1 MLSLL
6 SRLVASVAVVCLLA
20 FGQSEDGFSAKQR
33 ISRIRDLGKRGGEA
47 IPSLTE
53 YLNDGDRDI
62 RVEAV
67 RAIVKI
73 DGEASLTPLIK
84 ATHDND
90 AEVQI
95 RATDGLVNFYLP
107 GYVAKGLTGP
117 VTRGLR
123 QAKSVFSSRND
134 QVVDQNVT
142 VKPDV
147 AQAIAIE
154 ISGGASADART
165 NAARAAGILRLRTAV
180 PSLLSSLRARDS
192 QLIFE
197 SLVALQ
203 KIKDPAAG
211 PGVSPAA
218 TDLDERIQITALETI
233 GVLHSLQSAPNVRS
247 ALTNARN
254 VRVRRGALEA
264 LAMLGIAGDRPIFQQ
279 YAEDKDP
286 ELRASALEG
295 LGRIR
300 EPEDYPLIERA
311 YNEGDANWRVHLAA
325 AFALVDQG
333 KVDTSDDYSPLPYLF
348 ENLAMKSKATVASAY
363 LAELVRR
370 DDVRKALTP
379 LISQGTRDQKLVL
392 CSVLG
397 ESQSEEVI
405 PVLTTLSRDI
415 DPDVSL
421 AASKAIKT
429 LQARRP
435 S

>member
-1 MLSLL
+1 MFLPIA
-6 SRLVASVAVVCLLA
+6 RLGASFAMVCLLA
-20 FGQSEDGFSAKQR
+20 FGQSEDGFSVKQR

-47 IPSLTE
+47 IPALTE
-53 YLNDGDRDI
+53 YLSDSDRDI

-73 DGEASLTPLIK
+73 DGEGSLTPLVK
-84 ATHDND
+84 ALRDND

-95 RATDGLVNFYLP
+95 RGTDGLVNFYLP

-117 VTRGLR
+117 LTRGLR

-134 QVVDQNVT
+134 QVIDPNIT
-142 VKPDV
+142 VRPDV
-147 AQAIAIE
+147 AQAIAVE
-154 ISGGASADART
+154 ISGGANVDART

-180 PSLLSSLRARDS
+180 PSLLSSLRVRDS

-203 KIKDPAAG
+203 KIKDPAVG
-211 PGVSPAA
+211 PGVSPVA

-233 GVLHSLQSAPNVRS
+233 GILRSLPSAPNVRT
-247 ALTNARN
+247 ALTNARS
-254 VRVRRGALEA
+254 VKVRRAALEA
-264 LAMLGIAGDRPIFQQ
+264 LAMLGIAGDRSTFQQ
-279 YAEDKDP
+279 YAEDRDP
-286 ELRASALEG
+286 ELRAAALEG

-311 YNEGDANWRVHLAA
+311 YNEGDVDWRIHLAA

-333 KVDTSDDYSPLPYLF
+333 KVDTSDFSPLPYLL
-348 ENLAMKSKATVASAY
+348 ENLTMKSRSTVASAY

-370 DDVRKALTP
+370 DDVRKALVP
-379 LISQGTRDQKLVL
+379 LISHASRDQKLAL

-397 ESQSEEVI
+397 ESQSEDAI

-421 AASKAIKT
+421 AAAKALKT
-429 LQARRP
+429 LQARR
-435 S
+435 SS

>member
-1 MLSLL
+1 MFLPV
-6 SRLVASVAVVCLLA
+6 SRLGASFLLVCLATL
-20 FGQSEDGFSAKQR
+20 GQSEDSFSAKQR
-33 ISRIRDLGKRGGEA
+33 ISRIRDLGKKGADA
-47 IPSLTE
+47 IPALAE
-53 YLNDGDRDI
+53 YLSDGDRDI
-62 RVEAV
+62 RVEAA

-73 DGEASLTPLIK
+73 DGEASLTPLVK
-84 ATHDND
+84 ATRDND

-134 QVVDQNVT
+134 QVIDASIT
-142 VKPDV
+142 VRPDV
-147 AQAIAIE
+147 AQAIAVE
-154 ISGGASADART
+154 ISGGASVDART

-180 PSLLSSLRARDS
+180 PPLLSSLRVRDS

-218 TDLDERIQITALETI
+218 TDLDERIQTTALETI
-233 GVLHSLQSAPNVRS
+233 GVLRSLPSAPNVRT
-247 ALTNARN
+247 ALVNSRSIK
-254 VRVRRGALEA
+254 VRRAALEA

-286 ELRASALEG
+286 DLRAAALEG

-311 YNEGDANWRVHLAA
+311 YNEGDVNWKIHLAA

-333 KVDTSDDYSPLPYLF
+333 KVDTSDFSPLPYLF
-348 ENLAMKSKATVASAY
+348 ENLAMKSRSTVASAY
-363 LAELVRR
+363 LAELARR
-370 DDVRKALTP
+370 EDVRKALAP
-379 LISQGTRDQKLVL
+379 MISHASRDQKLAL

-397 ESQSEEVI
+397 ESQSEDVI

-415 DPDVSL
+415 DPDVAL
-421 AASKAIKT
+421 AASKALKT
-429 LQARRP
+429 LQARR
-435 S
+435 SS

>member
-6 SRLVASVAVVCLLA
+6 SRLIASVAVVCLLA

-53 YLNDGDRDI
+53 YLSDRDRDI

-73 DGEASLTPLIK
+73 DGEVSLMPLIK

-134 QVVDQNVT
+134 QVIDQNVT
-142 VKPDV
+142 VRPDV

-154 ISGGASADART
+154 ISGSASADART

-180 PSLLSSLRARDS
+180 PSLLSSLRARNS

-211 PGVSPAA
+211 PGVSPVA

-247 ALTNARN
+247 ALTNARS

-311 YNEGDANWRVHLAA
+311 YNEGDADWRVHLAA

-333 KVDTSDDYSPLPYLF
+333 KVDTSDYSPLSYLF
-348 ENLAMKSKATVASAY
+348 ENLAMKLRSTVASAY

-397 ESQSEEVI
+397 ESQSEDVI

-421 AASKAIKT
+421 AASKALKT

>member
-1 MLSLL
+1 MFLSVLRWGASFLL
-6 SRLVASVAVVCLLA
+6 VCLLVL
-20 FGQSEDGFSAKQR
+20 GQSEDGFSTKQR

-47 IPSLTE
+47 IPALTE
-53 YLNDGDRDI
+53 YLSDSDRDI

-73 DGEASLTPLIK
+73 DGEASLTPLVK
-84 ATHDND
+84 ALRDND

-134 QVVDQNVT
+134 QVIDPGIT
-142 VKPDV
+142 VRPDV
-147 AQAIAIE
+147 AQAIAGE
-154 ISGGASADART
+154 ISGAASGDSRT
-165 NAARAAGILRLRTAV
+165 NAARAAGILRLHTAV
-180 PSLLSSLRARDS
+180 PALLSSLRARDS

-211 PGVSPAA
+211 PGVSPVA

-233 GVLHSLQSAPNVRS
+233 GILRSLSSAPNVRT
-247 ALTNARN
+247 ALTNAKN
-254 VRVRRGALEA
+254 IKVRRAALEA

-279 YAEDKDP
+279 YAEEKDP
-286 ELRASALEG
+286 ELRVAALEG

-311 YNEGDANWRVHLAA
+311 YNEEGLDWRIHLAA
-325 AFALVDQG
+325 AFALVNEG
-333 KVDTSDDYSPLPYLF
+333 KVDTSDFSPLPYLL
-348 ENLAMKSKATVASAY
+348 ENLSMRSRANAASAY

-370 DDVRKALTP
+370 EDVRKALMP
-379 LISQGTRDQKLVL
+379 LISRASRDQKLAL

-397 ESQSEEVI
+397 ESQSEDVI
-405 PVLTTLSRDI
+405 PVLTSLSRDI

-421 AASKAIKT
+421 AASKTLKT

>member
-1 MLSLL
+1 MFSPL
-6 SRLVASVAVVCLLA
+6 SRLGASVAVVCLLT
-20 FGQSEDGFSAKQR
+20 FGQSEDGFSPKQR
-33 ISRIRDLGKRGGEA
+33 IARIRDLSKRGGEA
-47 IPSLTE
+47 IPSLAE
-53 YLNDGDRDI
+53 YLNDRDRDI

-73 DGEASLTPLIK
+73 DGEGSLTPLLK
-84 ATHDND
+84 GTRDND

-95 RATDGLVNFYLP
+95 RATDGLVNYYLP

-117 VTRGLR
+117 LTRGLR

-134 QVVDQNVT
+134 QVIDPNVT
-142 VKPDV
+142 VRPDV
-147 AQAIAIE
+147 AQAIAVE
-154 ISGGASADART
+154 ISGAASIDART

-180 PSLLSSLRARDS
+180 PNLLSSLRARDN

-211 PGVSPAA
+211 PGVSPVA

-247 ALTNARN
+247 ALTNARSLK
-254 VRVRRGALEA
+254 VRRAALEA
-264 LAMLGIAGDRPIFQQ
+264 LAMLGIAGDRSIFQQ

-286 ELRASALEG
+286 ELRAAALEG

-311 YNEGDANWRVHLAA
+311 YNEGDADWRIHLAA
-325 AFALVDQG
+325 AFALVNEG
-333 KVDTSDDYSPLPYLF
+333 KVDIAEYSPLPYLV
-348 ENLAMKSKATVASAY
+348 ENLAMKSRSTVASAY

-370 DDVRKALTP
+370 DDVRKALMP
-379 LISQGTRDQKLVL
+379 LISGGNRDQKLAF

-397 ESQSEEVI
+397 ESQSEDAI
-405 PVLTTLSRDI
+405 PALTTLSRDI
-415 DPDVSL
+415 DPDVAL
-421 AASKAIKT
+421 AASKALKT
-429 LQARRP
+429 LQARR
-435 S
+435 SS

>member
-1 MLSLL
+1 M
-6 SRLVASVAVVCLLA
+6 ACLLA

-47 IPSLTE
+47 IPALTE
-53 YLNDGDRDI
+53 YLSDSDRDI

-73 DGEASLTPLIK
+73 DGEGSLTPLVK
-84 ATHDND
+84 ALRDND

-95 RATDGLVNFYLP
+95 RGTDGLVNFYLP

-117 VTRGLR
+117 LTRGLR

-134 QVVDQNVT
+134 QVIDQNVT
-142 VKPDV
+142 VRPDV
-147 AQAIAIE
+147 AQAIAVE
-154 ISGGASADART
+154 ISGGASVDART

-180 PSLLSSLRARDS
+180 LPLLSSLRVRDS

-211 PGVSPAA
+211 PGVSPVA

-233 GVLHSLQSAPNVRS
+233 GILRSLPSAPNVRT
-247 ALTNARN
+247 ALANARS
-254 VRVRRGALEA
+254 VKVRRAALEA
-264 LAMLGIAGDRPIFQQ
+264 LAMLGIAGDRSIFQQ
-279 YAEDKDP
+279 YAEDRDP
-286 ELRASALEG
+286 ELRAAALEG

-311 YNEGDANWRVHLAA
+311 YNEGDVDWRIHLAA

-333 KVDTSDDYSPLPYLF
+333 KVDTSDFSPLPYLL
-348 ENLAMKSKATVASAY
+348 ENLTMKSRSTVASAY

-370 DDVRKALTP
+370 DDVRKALVP
-379 LISQGTRDQKLVL
+379 LISHASRDQKLTL

-397 ESQSEEVI
+397 ESQSEDAI

-421 AASKAIKT
+421 AATKALKT
-429 LQARRP
+429 LQARR
-435 S
+435 SS

>member
-1 MLSLL
+1 MFLSVSRLGASLL
-6 SRLVASVAVVCLLA
+6 LVCLFVL
-20 FGQSEDGFSAKQR
+20 GQSEEGFSAKQR
-33 ISRIRDLGKRGGEA
+33 ISRIRDLSKKGAEA
-47 IPSLTE
+47 IPALTE
-53 YLNDGDRDI
+53 YLSDNDRDI
-62 RVEAV
+62 RLEAV
-67 RAIVKI
+67 RAMVKI
-73 DGEASLTPLIK
+73 GGEASLTPLVK
-84 ATHDND
+84 ALRDND

-134 QVVDQNVT
+134 QVIDPGAT
-142 VKPDV
+142 VRPDV
-147 AQAIAIE
+147 AQAITAE
-154 ISGGASADART
+154 IGGGASVDART
-165 NAARAAGILRLRTAV
+165 NAARAAGILRLRASV
-180 PSLLSSLRARDS
+180 PALLNSLRARDS

-211 PGVSPAA
+211 PGVSPVA

-233 GVLHSLQSAPNVRS
+233 GVLRSLSSAPNVRT
-247 ALTNARN
+247 ALTSAKNIK
-254 VRVRRGALEA
+254 VRRAALET
-264 LAMLGIAGDRPIFQQ
+264 LAMLGIAGARPIFQQ

-286 ELRASALEG
+286 ELRAAALEG

-311 YNEGDANWRVHLAA
+311 YNEGDLDWRIHLAA
-325 AFALVDQG
+325 AFALVNEG
-333 KVDTSDDYSPLPYLF
+333 KVDTSDFSPLPYLL
-348 ENLAMKSKATVASAY
+348 ENLTMRSRAGVASAY

-370 DDVRKALTP
+370 EDVRKALIP
-379 LISQGTRDQKLVL
+379 LISHAGRDQKLAL

-397 ESQSEEVI
+397 ESGSEDVV
-405 PVLTTLSRDI
+405 PVLTSLSRDI

-421 AASKAIKT
+421 AASKALKT
-429 LQARRP
+429 LQARR
-435 S
+435 SS